1 MYIKNFD
8 PETGVIILPDT
19 YSKVVS
25 SDAVFEMV
33 QCVEAK
39 KLLLERQ
46 DDVIGHRMMIYTIDK
61 ADKKRGPIRKIF
73 TEFFKKYLG
82 FTDDDIIFVDR
93 SEFEKIDG
101 VWQTSFSAETKE
113 AMKNFGRA
121 IFADRQYGLA
131 NQIFNIAICEC

>member
-61 ADKKRGPIRKIF
+61 ADKTREPIRKIAI
-73 TEFFKKYLG
+73 EFFKQELG
-82 FTDDDIIFVDR
+82 FKDGDIIFVDR
-93 SEFEKIDG
+93 NEFIGTEGEWATD
-101 VWQTSFSAETKE
+101 FSAETKE
-113 AMKNFGRA
+113 AMKKFA
-121 IFADRQYGLA
+121 KHIFEDT
-131 NQIFNIAICEC
+131 